1 MAALALWLALLATSL
16 RSIGAGFV
24 VETGLLQL
32 QQPRVNFSMGVA
44 NFGNPI
50 YGGQLRCAAS
60 PGLVLC
66 TQLTAPPTPLRLRA
80 TQGRADL
87 QARRK
92 VGLRALPGACAR
104 AGAWQL
110 IDVTTHHRLMHLF
123 SHAS

>member
-50 YGGQLRCAAS
+50 YGGQLRCAAI

-66 TQLTAPPTPLRLRA
+66 TRLTAPAPLRLRA

-92 VGLRALPGACAR
+92 VGLRALPSACAH
-104 AGAWQL
+104 AGAGSSL
-110 IDVTTHHRLMHLF
+110 T
-123 SHAS
+123 